1 MTLVCVR
8 LRKITN
14 TEDLV
19 FLRHYAY
26 PGLTEENEPLSISL
40 AGQDPG
46 RERHMWVRS
55 AVGTVKT
62 RQVLELRHRPSAGNS
77 VQCCGGDMDA
87 ASFFHGK
94 GHISPC

>member
-46 RERHMWVRS
+46 REKAYVGQKHCGHSEDSPSLGAKAS
-55 AVGTVKT
+55 AECRK
-62 RQVLELRHRPSAGNS
+62 LCAGLWW
-77 VQCCGGDMDA
+77 
-87 ASFFHGK
+87 
-94 GHISPC
+94 